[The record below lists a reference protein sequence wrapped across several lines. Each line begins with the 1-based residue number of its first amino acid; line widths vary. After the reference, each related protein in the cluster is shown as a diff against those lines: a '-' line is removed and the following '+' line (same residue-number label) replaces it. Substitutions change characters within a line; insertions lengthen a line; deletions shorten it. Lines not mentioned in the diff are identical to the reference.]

1 MLRKIVYGA
10 ICIVLG
16 VIGLIVSSTV
26 IQPLL
31 VDQPQYIYYVV
42 AIWVILLML
51 SLGVILV
58 PFIVRSLEILVER
71 IVSNT
76 AKLAATEILSMV
88 IGLIIGLVI
97 ASLIGTG
104 LARVYVVGPYLSILL
119 IIILGYIGLLVGY
132 RMREDF
138 ANLVHSRENRQKQLV
153 EAVTK
158 AEGEK
163 AEKADKAEK
172 SEKAERSEKGG
183 FFSRREK
190 KSWQAPPKVLD
201 TSVIIDGRIA
211 DVYRSGFLEGDLVV
225 PQFVLD
231 ELRHIADSNDA
242 LRRNRGRGGLDCLNS
257 LQEEFGSSIVI
268 TDADYPDVAEVDSKL
283 LKLAQ
288 DLRGAVVT
296 NDYNLNKVAK
306 LQGMRVL
313 NINELSNAVKPV
325 AIPGEE
331 MIATVVKEG
340 KEAGQ
345 GVAYL
350 EDGTMIVVENGYKF
364 IGRRLQLIVTSILQT
379 AAGRMVFARPKF
391 GKDGNPI
398 EID

>member
-16 VIGLIVSSTV
+16 VIGLIVSATV

-104 LARVYVVGPYLSILL
+104 LARVDVVGPYLSILL

-172 SEKAERSEKGG
+172 NEKAERSEKGG

>member
-97 ASLIGTG
+97 ASLIGTA
-104 LARVYVVGPYLSILL
+104 LARVDVVGPYLSILL

-138 ANLVHSRENRQKQLV
+138 ANLVHSRENRQKQMV

-163 AEKADKAEK
+163 AERAEKAEK
-172 SEKAERSEKGG
+172 NDRSERSEKGG
-183 FFSRREK
+183 FFSRKEK

-313 NINELSNAVKPV
+313 NINELANAVKPV

-331 MIATVVKEG
+331 MTATVVKEG

-364 IGRRLQLIVTSILQT
+364 IGRRLQLVVTSILQT

>member
-104 LARVYVVGPYLSILL
+104 LARVDVVGPYLSILL

-172 SEKAERSEKGG
+172 SEKPEKSEKGG
-183 FFSRREK
+183 FFSRKDK

-231 ELRHIADSNDA
+231 ELRHIADSSDA

-257 LQEEFGSSIVI
+257 MQEEFGSSIVI

-331 MIATVVKEG
+331 MTATVVKEG

-398 EID
+398 EIE

>member
-104 LARVYVVGPYLSILL
+104 LARVDVVGPYLSILL

-172 SEKAERSEKGG
+172 NEKAERSEKGG